1 MSASIEIR
9 NLTKRFGSVKAL
21 DRLNF
26 TIEEGDF
33 SVLLGPSGCG
43 KTTLLRSIAGF
54 ERPDEGEIGIG
65 GRLVFSSQRG
75 IMIPPGERQVGM
87 VFQSYAL
94 WPHMKVY
101 DNIGFGLRLQKT
113 SRKETRLIVDH
124 LLQDLSMDGLG
135 DRYPSE
141 LSGGQQQRVALAR
154 LLATKPPV
162 FLMDEPLSNLDAR
175 LRLDMRSELKRI
187 HHDSKATT
195 IYVTHDQ
202 TEAMTMASHVVVMNE
217 GRIQQIGTP
226 KEIYR
231 QPANLY
237 VAEFVGMPRINLLPA
252 RAVLQ
257 DGTCWLETD
266 EFRLSATWLPS
277 QSNVIIAARPE
288 DITILLQPE
297 PGAPEFK
304 VYAVLPAGPES
315 FVQLRRGKRTLVIRE
330 TRQMDLRM
338 DQTVWLKIDPST
350 INLYDEKTGRLLTAE
365 GIKGVNSSADG

>member
-1 MSASIEIR
+1 MTATIEIR
-9 NLTKRFGSVKAL
+9 NVTKRFGRVTAL
-21 DRLNF
+21 DRLSLA
-26 TIEEGDF
+26 IGEGEF

-54 ERPDEGEIGIG
+54 EQPDEGEIVICGQ
-65 GRLVFSSQRG
+65 LVFSSERG
-75 IMIPPGERQVGM
+75 IMVSPGNRKVGM

-101 DNIGFGLRLQKT
+101 ENIGFGLRLRKT
-113 SRKETRLIVDH
+113 PRNETRHIVDR

-187 HHDSKATT
+187 HHDSGTTT

-202 TEAMTMASHVVVMNE
+202 TEALTMASQVVVINE
-217 GRIQQIGTP
+217 GRIQQIGAP
-226 KEIYR
+226 NEIYR
-231 QPANLY
+231 QPANLF
-237 VAEFVGMPRINLLPA
+237 VAGFVGMPRINLMPA

-257 DGTCWLETD
+257 DGKRWLETD
-266 EFRLSATWLPS
+266 DFRVSAAWLPS
-277 QSNVIIAARPE
+277 QANVIIAARPE
-288 DITILLQPE
+288 DFTILLEPE

-315 FVQLRRGKRTLVIRE
+315 FVQLRRGYRTLVVRE
-330 TRQMDLRM
+330 TRQIDLTM
-338 DQTVWLKIDPST
+338 DQALWLKLDPSA
-350 INLYDEKTGRLLTAE
+350 INLYDESSGLLLTA
-365 GIKGVNSSADG
+365 DG